1 MYTLSSQYC
10 YELTFDAKVGPVK
23 NMSVYFYYTK
33 IVRRQKMN
41 AQAFSLHA
49 DALQI
54 LQRNGILS
62 PKLFWLTVRK
72 TEGREFDFF
81 LRSLEQFIQTVKGQ
95 DNFWFFTETE
105 SGELGQKLDFS
116 ALFSEIYYFDSGLLA
131 SSMGEQI

>member
-54 LQRNGILS
+54 LQRNGILL
-62 PKLFWLTVRK
+62 PELFWP
-72 TEGREFDFF
+72 
-81 LRSLEQFIQTVKGQ
+81 TVKKIVLVIKKK
-95 DNFWFFTETE
+95 F
-105 SGELGQKLDFS
+105 
-116 ALFSEIYYFDSGLLA
+116 EIRGWRPR
-131 SSMGEQI
+131 I